1 MIFREIKFKNFLSY
15 GNNTTSFK
23 FDNEIKAISG
33 INGAGKS
40 TLADAIFFV
49 LTGKVYRNTNKTKL
63 VNTFNKKDCL
73 VQLVFDVGNNSYLVK
88 RGIKP
93 NIFEIYKNDVLL
105 DEDSS
110 VHDYQSR
117 LEMITGLTPKIIEQ
131 ILIIS
136 NRFYKPFLELS
147 ASEKRTF
154 TETIFDID
162 VLSDVS
168 TNLKHRLASVKEKEL
183 ILSKDVERIVSNM
196 EVLKSNKSKMVDIK
210 ETQEAITKH
219 ESEIEE
225 NKNQI
230 LYLNTEQLSLVTNKK
245 ELQGKLKNYDKA
257 IEKRYTCNSN
267 IKSIRSQLNKVTDI
281 CPTCNQKIKGF
292 NKEEK
297 VAQLQSDLDLWE
309 GRLTKINNMLESLR
323 KFKEEIDQLEKNEN
337 KLLIAKRNLE
347 SDNSLLTEKINH
359 GKKSIEQQ
367 AKLDK
372 DNDDK
377 LKKLKKEKTQIETE
391 KAGVTKEKN
400 NITVLQKLLSEKGL
414 RKYIFNKHI
423 AILNKHVN
431 DNLKMLSAKY
441 QIKFD
446 DEFNESIIA
455 GGYDDLKYG
464 NLSAGE
470 KQRLDLSLVF
480 AFLEI
485 ARMKNNVNSNLLV
498 CDEMFGDLDY
508 DGMEG
513 IRLLF
518 AKLKNDSNCVTVI
531 THEDRIK
538 ELAESSYTVE
548 KKKFSKLEKD

>member
-1 MIFREIKFKNFLSY
+1 MIFEEIKFKNFLSY
-15 GNNTTSFK
+15 GNNTTTFK
-23 FDNEIKAISG
+23 FDNEINAISG
-33 INGAGKS
+33 INGSGKS
-40 TLADAIFFV
+40 SITDAIFFV
-49 LTGKVYRNTNKTKL
+49 LTGKTYRNTTKTKL

-73 VQLVFDVGNNSYLVK
+73 VQLTFRVGNNSYLVK

-93 NIFEIYKNDVLL
+93 NLFEIYKNDTLL

-110 VHDYQSR
+110 VHDYQTR

-162 VLSDVS
+162 ILSDVA

-183 ILSKDVERIVSNM
+183 ILSKDIERILSNM
-196 EVLKSNKSKMVDIK
+196 EMLESNNSKLIDVEQTEHDIVAHRK
-210 ETQEAITKH
+210 
-219 ESEIEE
+219 EIEE
-225 NKNQI
+225 NKKQI
-230 LYLNTEQLSLVTNKK
+230 EYLYMEQERLLESKR
-245 ELQGKLKNYDKA
+245 ELQDKLKNYDKA

-267 IKSIRSQLNKVTDI
+267 IKSISNQLNKVTDI

-297 VAQLQSDLDLWE
+297 VAQLKSDLELWQ
-309 GRLTKINNMLESLR
+309 GRLKKIDNLLESL
-323 KFKEEIDQLEKNEN
+323 KQYKDAIDDVDRDGN
-337 KLLIAKRNLE
+337 KLQFAKNKLE

-359 GKKSIEQQ
+359 SRKSIEQQ
-367 AKLDK
+367 NKIDK
-372 DNDDK
+372 DNNEK
-377 LKKLKKEKTQIETE
+377 YKKLKTEKSQIATE
-391 KAGVTKEKN
+391 KASVTKEKN

-485 ARMKNNVNSNLLV
+485 ARMKNNVSSNLLA
-498 CDEMFGDLDY
+498 CDEMFGDLDFE
-508 DGMEG
+508 GMEG
-513 IRLLF
+513 IKSLF
-518 AKLKNDSNCVTVI
+518 NKLKSDNNCVVII

-538 ELAESSYTVE
+538 ELAEKSYTVV
-548 KKKFSKLEKD
+548 KQKFSKLVED

>member
-183 ILSKDVERIVSNM
+183 ILSKDIERILSNM
-196 EVLKSNKSKMVDIK
+196 EMLESNNSKLIDVEQTEHDIVAHRK
-210 ETQEAITKH
+210 
-219 ESEIEE
+219 EIEE
-225 NKNQI
+225 NKKQI
-230 LYLNTEQLSLVTNKK
+230 EYLYMEQERLLESKR
-245 ELQGKLKNYDKA
+245 ELQDKLKNYDKA

-267 IKSIRSQLNKVTDI
+267 IKSISNQLNKVTDI

-297 VAQLQSDLDLWE
+297 VAQLKSDLELWQ
-309 GRLTKINNMLESLR
+309 GRFKKIDNLLESL
-323 KFKEEIDQLEKNEN
+323 KQYKDAIDDVDRDGN
-337 KLLIAKRNLE
+337 KLQFAKNKLE

-359 GKKSIEQQ
+359 SRKSIEQQ
-367 AKLDK
+367 NKIDK
-372 DNDDK
+372 DNNEK
-377 LKKLKKEKTQIETE
+377 YKKLKTEKSQIATE
-391 KAGVTKEKN
+391 KASVTKEKN